1 MCPEQCVQEHTHPP
15 TIWHLSVSHPYLLK
29 KNFAA
34 SSGQLFSIEM
44 AIFSIA
50 IGKNQKKIP
59 PDPSLSSTDPIREQ
73 KDSAVLTRRMGTY
86 KEVALT
92 KVASNHTY

>member
-1 MCPEQCVQEHTHPP
+1 MLDG
-15 TIWHLSVSHPYLLK
+15 TIRTLSASHPHLLK
-29 KNFAA
+29 KNLEA

-44 AIFSIA
+44 AMFSIV

-59 PDPSLSSTDPIREQ
+59 PYPSLSSTDPIREQ

-92 KVASNHTY
+92 KVASNHTN

>member
-44 AIFSIA
+44 AIFSIV
-50 IGKNQKKIP
+50 IGKNPKKKSLPIP
-59 PDPSLSSTDPIREQ
+59 PCPLQIQ
-73 KDSAVLTRRMGTY
+73 
-86 KEVALT
+86 
-92 KVASNHTY
+92 